1 MTGKTFFGFVSVI
14 GLVISGMLL
23 KSGDV
28 LAGLGLAALNTMLL
42 GALVAHL
49 ERAARYTLHNVL
61 VDTGVHVADI
71 VGRNL
76 EAGIPL
82 YLLTKE
88 GRIRPVV
95 RMFTAHFDGQQVV
108 ILEEKWVRE
117 TDGD

>member
-1 MTGKTFFGFVSVI
+1 MTGKTLIGFIVVI
-14 GLVISGMLL
+14 GLTFSGERFA
-23 KSGDV
+23 SGGY
-28 LAGLGLAALNTMLL
+28 LTGLLGLAFNTMLL
-42 GALVAHL
+42 GAFIAHL
-49 ERAARYTLHNVL
+49 ERAARYTLTNVL

-117 TDGD
+117 ED